1 MTNTLIQL
9 GANIQYQ
16 EPSTL
21 STILDWGLNFMFKNN
36 FYFFMIFITA
46 FYNNEIKMINLLIEA
61 GAKFNTTENVDERS
75 MIPNTLI
82 RPYYSDIAFR
92 DSLIFTQNER
102 KTLYQMYEMDPA
114 REAKLI
120 YRASRDGFAASSF
133 HSKCDYISNTVTI
146 IKTTSNSVF
155 GGYTSASWTTDG
167 GWTYDANAFIFSLR
181 RSGNPNK
188 ERFNVT
194 QPNFAI
200 CNSGYYGPTLGGSYD
215 HDIYVSDYSNTNEN
229 SYSNLGYSYQLPK
242 NITKGSRNA
251 QSYLAG
257 SYNWK
262 TTEIEVYQ
270 VTPFTPYS
278 VTPLHNGCLI

>member
-16 EPSTL
+16 EPSTS
-21 STILDWGLNFMFKNN
+21 STILDWGLIFMFKNN
-36 FYFFMIFITA
+36 FYFFIIFITA

-120 YRASRDGFAASSF
+120 YRASRDGFADSSF

-155 GGYTSASWTTDG
+155 GGYTSASW
-167 GWTYDANAFIFSLR
+167 S
-181 RSGNPNK
+181 
-188 ERFNVT
+188 
-194 QPNFAI
+194 
-200 CNSGYYGPTLGGSYD
+200 
-215 HDIYVSDYSNTNEN
+215 SNE
-229 SYSNLGYSYQLPK
+229 G
-242 NITKGSRNA
+242 
-251 QSYLAG
+251 
-257 SYNWK
+257 
-262 TTEIEVYQ
+262 
-270 VTPFTPYS
+270 
-278 VTPLHNGCLI
+278 